1 MGGGAL
7 WPTGLEYWCSVN
19 VVPYNSLLWGGGAL
33 WPTGLEYWCSVNVVP
48 YNSLLWGGGA
58 VANWFRVLV

>member
-1 MGGGAL
+1 MGGAL

-19 VVPYNSLLWGGGAL
+19 VVPYNSLLWGGGL